1 MQTAAHPMSMEFIV
15 IIDVGATIILLSE
28 VICPCFVMSSRIIC
42 LHMLQYAPI
51 QILVVPRTSEGY

>member
-28 VICPCFVMSSRIIC
+28 VICPCFCYVQQDH
-42 LHMLQYAPI
+42 LPAYAAIRPNSNFGGPKNI
-51 QILVVPRTSEGY
+51 